1 MRITVNVEGQL
12 SQIKLSQSKA
22 LWPLFETIINSIQ
35 SLEDTDTSDKTIFI
49 EAIRDTDIQMKL
61 DSKGKSVEEQAHFNE
76 FIVTD
81 NGNGFD
87 SINYQSFL
95 EAYSRLKVKKGCK
108 GIGRF
113 LWLKAFDSLR

>member
-1 MRITVNVEGQL
+1 
-12 SQIKLSQSKA
+12 
-22 LWPLFETIINSIQ
+22 
-35 SLEDTDTSDKTIFI
+35 
-49 EAIRDTDIQMKL
+49 MKL

-113 LWLKAFDSLR
+113 LWLKAFDSVTIDSILLKIISGIDDRLNSLQKELNRKIT